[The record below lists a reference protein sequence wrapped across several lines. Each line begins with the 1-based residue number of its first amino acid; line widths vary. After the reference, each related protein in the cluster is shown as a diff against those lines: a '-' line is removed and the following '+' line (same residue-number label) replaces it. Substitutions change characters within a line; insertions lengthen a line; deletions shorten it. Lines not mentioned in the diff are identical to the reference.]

1 MKRKGFY
8 ENFRKYRN
16 RITWINSFHP
26 CNGCPGVRCM
36 KTIVDADTGELIE
49 VETENEIA
57 ERILEQSG
65 AISQQTYEE
74 MESYLYYK
82 ERFEIIKYEIE
93 KAMREH
99 SIKKW
104 ETDEFSFTT
113 TEDTIQ
119 KRVDTDRLKEDGLY
133 EKYLKLIPVKG
144 SIRFTLKGK
153 K

>member
-1 MKRKGFY
+1 MVGKGSN
-8 ENFRKYRN
+8 ELFRKNWN
-16 RITWINSFHP
+16 RITWIDIVSP
-26 CNGCPGVRCM
+26 SNGCPGVRCM
-36 KTIVDADTGELIE
+36 KTIIDADTGELIE

-57 ERILEQSG
+57 ERILVQSG

-113 TEDTIQ
+113 TEDTMQ

-133 EKYLKLIPVKG
+133 EKYLKLVPVKG